1 MSSFCKTCGAEIS
14 DDDSG
19 FDAFWRA
26 YPKKADK
33 VVAFKSWKK
42 LRAADRLAVMND
54 LPRRI
59 LTWNLK
65 GWQLGGDF
73 RPSPPNPSTY
83 LNKRRW
89 EDEISVPAIVKSKMD
104 GGLARRSVDEVFR
117 GVVEAENTAGRA
129 CGGVPAPIQ
138 ASASN
143 SPQRGASPL
152 PPTDPDLLQTPAQ
165 RRANMAR
172 LGSIL
177 DGLGKIF

>member
-19 FDAFWRA
+19 FDAFWQL

-42 LRAADRLAVMND
+42 LRPADRLAVMND

-59 LTWNLK
+59 PTWALTK
-65 GWQLGGDF
+65 GLEGEIVNGHWK
-73 RPSPPNPSTY
+73 PSPPNPSTY

-89 EDEISVPAIVKSKMD
+89 EDEISVPAVVKPKMD
-104 GGLARRSVDEVFR
+104 GGLARRSVDEVL
-117 GVVEAENTAGRA
+117 GSGSAESKGSRLLKQSPV
-129 CGGVPAPIQ
+129 GSP
-138 ASASN
+138 SN
-143 SPQRGASPL
+143 GLRQEGQEHAA
-152 PPTDPDLLQTPAQ
+152 PDLTMSQ